1 MFTIDLTQVQLRLP
15 EELVQE
21 IDKLVKTGK
30 FKNRSDAIRHIGEEI
45 NNLRVGRGPILTTPC
60 LDLKTNRISPRST
73 NRCEWNHKLIISI
86 GTGDI
91 CARHNSANRAP
102 GGGPLASVPWEGIGC

>member
-30 FKNRSDAIRHIGEEI
+30 FKNRSDAIR
-45 NNLRVGRGPILTTPC
+45 
-60 LDLKTNRISPRST
+60 
-73 NRCEWNHKLIISI
+73 IIV
-86 GTGDI
+86 TLY
-91 CARHNSANRAP
+91 N
-102 GGGPLASVPWEGIGC
+102 